1 LKRLLCSA
9 RLEIG
14 EKMLKK
20 YNITINI
27 VFWTLIILIAI
38 VVILAL
44 TTPNLN
50 LFSYLIGKNTK
61 VIVKKEPYLV
71 TEYKEIEKKVEWFYF
86 IATGY
91 SKNDT
96 SQGTTGITATG
107 KIAAEGM
114 IAVDPKII
122 PLGTAVEIKD
132 IGVFI
137 ADDRGGKIK
146 GNKIDIFFDS
156 KEEAKDFGK
165 KGVWLRFLDDGNGI
179 ELADEII
186 AEY

>member
-1 LKRLLCSA
+1 
-9 RLEIG
+9 
-14 EKMLKK
+14 MLKK
-20 YNITINI
+20 YNITVSII
-27 VFWTLIILIAI
+27 FWTLIILIVS
-38 VVILAL
+38 VVALAL
-44 TTPNLN
+44 ITPKLN
-50 LFSYLIGKNTK
+50 LFSYLIGKNTE
-61 VIVKKEPYLV
+61 VIVQKEPYLV

-86 IATGY
+86 VATGY

-107 KIAAEGM
+107 KVAVEGI

-122 PLGTAVEIKD
+122 PLGTSVEIKD

-146 GNKIDIFFDS
+146 GNRIDIFFDS

-165 KGVWLRFLDDGNGI
+165 KGVWLRFLENGTGI
-179 ELADEII
+179 EIADEI
-186 AEY
+186 AK

>member
-1 LKRLLCSA
+1 LFAA

-20 YNITINI
+20 YNII
-27 VFWTLIILIAI
+27 VSIIFWTLIILITL
-38 VVILAL
+38 VVALAL
-44 TTPNLN
+44 TTPKLN
-50 LFSYLIGKNTK
+50 LFSYLIGKNTE
-61 VIVKKEPYLV
+61 VIVQKEPYTV
-71 TEYKEIEKKVEWFYF
+71 TEYKEIEKEIEWFYF
-86 IATGY
+86 VATGY

-107 KIAAEGM
+107 KVAVEGM

-122 PLGTAVEIKD
+122 PLGTTVEIKD
-132 IGVFI
+132 LGVFI

-146 GNKIDIFFDS
+146 GNRIDIFFDS

-165 KGVWLRFLDDGNGI
+165 KGVWLRFLENGTGI
-179 ELADEII
+179 EIADEL
-186 AEY
+186 AK

>member
-1 LKRLLCSA
+1 
-9 RLEIG
+9 
-14 EKMLKK
+14 MLKK
-20 YNITINI
+20 YNITVSII
-27 VFWTLIILIAI
+27 FWTLIILIVS
-38 VVILAL
+38 VVALAL
-44 TTPNLN
+44 ITPRLN
-50 LFSYLIGKNTK
+50 LFSYLIGKNTE
-61 VIVKKEPYLV
+61 VIVQKEPYLV

-86 IATGY
+86 VATGY

-107 KIAAEGM
+107 KVAVEGI

-122 PLGTAVEIKD
+122 PLGTSVEIKD

-146 GNKIDIFFDS
+146 GNRIDIFFDS

-165 KGVWLRFLDDGNGI
+165 KGVWLRFLENGTGI
-179 ELADEII
+179 EIADET
-186 AEY
+186 AK

>member
-1 LKRLLCSA
+1 LKDLLSAA

-86 IATGY
+86 VATGY
-91 SKNDT
+91 SKNDAD
-96 SQGTTGITATG
+96 QGTTDITATG
-107 KIAAEGM
+107 KTAVKGI

-122 PLGTAVEIKD
+122 PLGTTVEIKD
-132 IGVFI
+132 IGVFLA
-137 ADDRGGKIK
+137 ADSGGKIR
-146 GNKIDIFFDS
+146 GNRIDIFFNS
-156 KEEAKDFGK
+156 KEEAMDFGK
-165 KGVWLRFLDDGNGI
+165 KGVWLRFLDNENRI
-179 ELADEII
+179 EI
-186 AEY
+186 AAEVLN

>member
-1 LKRLLCSA
+1 
-9 RLEIG
+9 
-14 EKMLKK
+14 MLKK
-20 YNITINI
+20 YNITVSII
-27 VFWTLIILIAI
+27 FWTLIISIAL
-38 VVILAL
+38 VVTLAL
-44 TTPNLN
+44 TTPKLN
-50 LFSYLIGKNTK
+50 LFSYLIGKNTE
-61 VIVKKEPYLV
+61 VIVQKEPYLV

-86 IATGY
+86 VATGY

-107 KIAAEGM
+107 KVAVEGI

-122 PLGTAVEIKD
+122 PLGTTVEIKD

-146 GNKIDIFFDS
+146 GNRIDIFFDS

-165 KGVWLRFLDDGNGI
+165 KGVWLRFLENGTGI
-179 ELADEII
+179 EIADEI
-186 AEY
+186 AV

>member
-1 LKRLLCSA
+1 
-9 RLEIG
+9 
-14 EKMLKK
+14 MLKK
-20 YNITINI
+20 YNITVSII
-27 VFWTLIILIAI
+27 FWTLIILIVS
-38 VVILAL
+38 VVALAL
-44 TTPNLN
+44 ITPKLN
-50 LFSYLIGKNTK
+50 LFSYLIGKNTE
-61 VIVKKEPYLV
+61 VIVQKEPYLV

-86 IATGY
+86 VATGY

-107 KIAAEGM
+107 KVAVEGI

-122 PLGTAVEIKD
+122 PLGTSVEIKD

-146 GNKIDIFFDS
+146 GNRIDIFFDS

-165 KGVWLRFLDDGNGI
+165 KGVWLRFLENGTGI
-179 ELADEII
+179 EIADET
-186 AEY
+186 AK

>member
-1 LKRLLCSA
+1 
-9 RLEIG
+9 
-14 EKMLKK
+14 MLKK
-20 YNITINI
+20 YNITISI
-27 VFWTLIILIAI
+27 VFWTLIILIALI
-38 VVILAL
+38 VTLAL
-44 TTPNLN
+44 KTPKLN
-50 LFSYLIGKNTK
+50 LFSYLIGKNTE
-61 VIVKKEPYLV
+61 VIVQKEPYLV

-96 SQGTTGITATG
+96 RQGTAVITATG
-107 KIAAEGM
+107 KVAVEGI

-122 PLGTAVEIKD
+122 PFGTAVEIKD
-132 IGVFI
+132 VGVFI

-165 KGVWLRFLDDGNGI
+165 KGVWIRFLDNGNGI
-179 ELADEII
+179 ELADEI
-186 AEY
+186 AK

>member
-1 LKRLLCSA
+1 LKDLLFAA

-20 YNITINI
+20 YNITISI
-27 VFWTLIILIAI
+27 VFWTLIILITLA
-38 VVILAL
+38 VILAL

-50 LFSYLIGKNTK
+50 LFSYLTGKNAK
-61 VIVKKEPYLV
+61 VVIKKEPYLV

-96 SQGTTGITATG
+96 NQGTTGVTSTG
-107 KIAAEGM
+107 KTAAEGM

-122 PLGTAVEIKD
+122 PLGTTVEIKD
-132 IGVFI
+132 IGFFI

-146 GNKIDIFFDS
+146 GNRIDIFFDS
-156 KEEAKDFGK
+156 EEEAKDFGK
-165 KGVWLRFLDDGNGI
+165 KGVWLRFLEDGNGI
-179 ELADEII
+179 ELADQVPFQ
-186 AEY
+186 

>member
-1 LKRLLCSA
+1 
-9 RLEIG
+9 
-14 EKMLKK
+14 MLKK
-20 YNITINI
+20 YNITVSII
-27 VFWTLIILIAI
+27 FWTLIILIVS
-38 VVILAL
+38 VVALAL
-44 TTPNLN
+44 ITPRLN
-50 LFSYLIGKNTK
+50 LFSYLIGKNTE
-61 VIVKKEPYLV
+61 VIVQKEPYLV

-86 IATGY
+86 VATGY

-107 KIAAEGM
+107 KVAVEGI

-122 PLGTAVEIKD
+122 PLGTSVEIKD

-146 GNKIDIFFDS
+146 GNRIDIFFDS

-165 KGVWLRFLDDGNGI
+165 KGVWLRFLENGTGI
-179 ELADEII
+179 EIADEI
-186 AEY
+186 AK